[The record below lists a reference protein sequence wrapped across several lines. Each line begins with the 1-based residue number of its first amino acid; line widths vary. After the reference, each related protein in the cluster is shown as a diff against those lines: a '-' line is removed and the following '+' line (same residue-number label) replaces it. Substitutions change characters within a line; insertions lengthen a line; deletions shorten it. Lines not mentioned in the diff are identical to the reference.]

1 MSSLH
6 HDLTPDDEAEPATP
20 ARPWPYPLW
29 FAHRGAGRHA
39 PENTLAAMRLGASLG
54 WRAFECDVRLSADG
68 LPFLLHDDTLE
79 RTTDAAGA
87 ALELD
92 WAELSLL
99 DAGGWHG
106 RIFAG
111 EPLPSLDGIAAFILR
126 NGHAL
131 NIELKPAPG
140 DEERTGRLVAQ
151 AVRRLWGEAVHDE
164 QAVWPLLSSFRPEA
178 LAAARE
184 AAPELPRALL
194 VETLWPDCID
204 IAERL
209 GCSAMVLEQSVITP
223 ELIGRLHRDGLRVL
237 AYTVNDPGLAGEL
250 IELGIDGLISDE
262 VDRFVP
268 AD

>member
-1 MSSLH
+1 MNAPDEQPPLTDE
-6 HDLTPDDEAEPATP
+6 DLPVPSH
-20 ARPWPYPLW
+20 PWPYPLW
-29 FAHRGAGRHA
+29 FAHRGAGRQA
-39 PENTLAAMRLGASLG
+39 PENTLAALRVGAGLG

-87 ALELD
+87 ALELN
-92 WAELSLL
+92 WSELSLL

-111 EPLPSLDGIAAFILR
+111 EPLPSLDGIAAFCLR

-131 NIELKPAPG
+131 NLELKSARG

-164 QAVWPLLSSFRPEA
+164 QTIWPLLSSFLPEA

-184 AAPELPRALL
+184 VAPEVPRALL
-194 VETLWPDCID
+194 VQTLWPDCID

-209 GCSAMVLEQSVITP
+209 GCCAMVLEQSLITP
-223 ELIGRLHRDGLRVL
+223 ERLRQIQRGGLRVL
-237 AYTVNDPGLAGEL
+237 AYTVNDPGRAGAL
-250 IELGIDGLISDE
+250 LELGIDGLISDE

-268 AD
+268 VD

>member
-1 MSSLH
+1 MNL
-6 HDLTPDDEAEPATP
+6 PDDPISDDEDTTPTP

-29 FAHRGAGRHA
+29 FAHRGAGRLA
-39 PENTLAAMRLGASLG
+39 PENTLAAMRAGAGLG

-68 LPFLLHDDTLE
+68 VPFLLHDDTLE

-87 ALELD
+87 ALDLG
-92 WAELSLL
+92 WAELSRL

-111 EPLPSLDGIAAFILR
+111 EPLASLDGIAAFCLR
-126 NGHAL
+126 NSHAL
-131 NIELKPAPG
+131 NIELKAATG
-140 DEERTGRLVAQ
+140 DEERTGRQVALE
-151 AVRRLWGEAVHDE
+151 VRRLWGEAVHDE
-164 QAVWPLLSSFRPEA
+164 QAIWPLLSSFRPQA

-184 AAPELPRALL
+184 VAPELPRALL

-209 GCSAMVLEQSVITP
+209 GCSAMVLAQSLLTP
-223 ELIGRLHRDGLRVL
+223 ELIRRLHRDGLRVL
-237 AYTVNDPGLAGEL
+237 AYTVNDPGRAGEL
-250 IELGIDGLISDE
+250 IDLGIDGLISDE